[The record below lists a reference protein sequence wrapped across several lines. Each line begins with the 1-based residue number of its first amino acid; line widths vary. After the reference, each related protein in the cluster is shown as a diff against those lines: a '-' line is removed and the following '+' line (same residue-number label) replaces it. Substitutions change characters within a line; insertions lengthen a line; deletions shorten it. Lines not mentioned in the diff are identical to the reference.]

1 MGFGAWHKQTR
12 GRGGCDRQLG
22 RQVGRQV
29 RQQKYSRKLTILD
42 PEIDVDLVE
51 DVAHAEGAGL
61 GQQGEA
67 QARGRLVVVQLVL
80 GGAVGDEG
88 VVVAAEL
95 AHHVAQAEDGAE
107 DQLGVVAALVPPRL
121 GEGLFRR
128 RRRRLL
134 RWADAV
140 GMVVVG
146 SGSGSSS
153 GIVSGGGNERCRG
166 SERRC
171 CGGLEPLLRVDALRY
186 EEG

>member
-1 MGFGAWHKQTR
+1 M
-12 GRGGCDRQLG
+12 
-22 RQVGRQV
+22 
-29 RQQKYSRKLTILD
+29 
-42 PEIDVDLVE
+42 E

-107 DQLGVVAALVPPRL
+107 DELGVVAAPIAPRL
-121 GEGLFRR
+121 GG
-128 RRRRLL
+128 RLVRGCL

-140 GMVVVG
+140 GLLVLVG
-146 SGSGSSS
+146 SGSG
-153 GIVSGGGNERCRG
+153 GAGAGGGGDERCRG
-166 SERRC
+166 GRRC
-171 CGGLEPLLRVDALRY
+171 WLEPLLRVDALR
-186 EEG
+186 